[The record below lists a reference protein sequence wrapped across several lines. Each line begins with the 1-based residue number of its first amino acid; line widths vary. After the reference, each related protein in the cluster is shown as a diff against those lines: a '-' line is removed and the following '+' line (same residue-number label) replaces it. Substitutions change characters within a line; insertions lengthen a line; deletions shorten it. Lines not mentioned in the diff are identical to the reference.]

1 MTVPGKHE
9 YQPKAHVNLEAR
21 AFEVRWACRHC
32 WPEPDKGYVIRIFD
46 SAEAAQQFADELNA
60 RHPYPGVD
68 DKPGTANEPPGPQA
82 PAGGN
87 EKEK

>member
-1 MTVPGKHE
+1 MRRPLGVIALMRGWRT
-9 YQPKAHVNLEAR
+9 KATR
-21 AFEVRWACRHC
+21 KQRKRWACRHC